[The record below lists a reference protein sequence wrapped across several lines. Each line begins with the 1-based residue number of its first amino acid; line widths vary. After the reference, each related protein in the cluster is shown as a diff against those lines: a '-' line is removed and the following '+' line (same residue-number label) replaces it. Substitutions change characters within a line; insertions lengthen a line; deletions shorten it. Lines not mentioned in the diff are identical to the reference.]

1 VKVFIVIE
9 VPEVPDVDS
18 ALATEIIDDI
28 QATLKHFPYSWFIDD
43 AVSTPEEEVDTI
55 AEAALKAE
63 VEALVSAH
71 GLGQFVIKD
80 PT

>member
-18 ALATEIIDDI
+18 VEATEIIEDI
-28 QATLKHFPYSWFIDD
+28 QATLKHFPYSWFIDESE
-43 AVSTPEEEVDTI
+43 STPEVVEDEV

-63 VEALVSAH
+63 IEAVVVAH
-71 GLGQFVIKD
+71 GLARFVIED

>member
-1 VKVFIVIE
+1 MKVFIVIE

-18 ALATEIIDDI
+18 VEATEVLDCI
-28 QATLKHFPYSWFIDD
+28 QAELKHFPYSWFIDESE
-43 AVSTPEEEVDTI
+43 STPAVVEDEV

-63 VEALVSAH
+63 IEAVVAAH
-71 GLGQFVIKD
+71 GLARFVLED